1 MAFGLL
7 LVGALA
13 IVGCSNTEE
22 GTDRIDEEA
31 TEEIELE
38 SDWEAHYTTGIN
50 QELIDDH
57 SNRYEEILEDFHN
70 SDYTFENPLIIQ
82 DPYDRAP
89 LTALVLFE
97 TDNPLEITVTVE
109 GQTEETTISHTY
121 TGFETKHEIP
131 VLGLYPDFENN
142 VTLTGRTET
151 GEIIEEEFVMIT
163 DTLPDNMLDFTL
175 VTSHPEMMQEG
186 LTFLSPSNSNP
197 SGIDSN
203 GDVRWYSSARSSNNF
218 KRIENGHLLMATQ
231 EEGAEDFN
239 HITETDML
247 GRVYQSIFI
256 DLDNIVYSSP
266 LHHDI
271 IILPNDNYLALTH
284 DGSEE
289 YIEDE
294 VVELDR
300 ETGEVVHRINLKDV
314 FPREMYEEYEGH
326 QDEYGDWAHVNALW
340 KLQDEEA
347 ILLSV
352 RQHDMIIK
360 LTYPEGEIDWVFS
373 YPEDREDG
381 LEEYLLESVDE
392 NLKYPAGQHAVL
404 EMPDQDGNEDTLD
417 IMLFD
422 NNRIFKYGDEDLD
435 TEYSR
440 GVHYRINQEENTV
453 EEIWSYGEERGTELY
468 TNVVSNAAYFPETEN
483 VLMNFGRT
491 LNEEAQER
499 YSVITEVT
507 KTDNPEVVYELHYG
521 PYDADAWRQI
531 YRAERFSLYPKN

>member
-256 DLDNIVYSSP
+256 DLNNIVYSSP

-468 TNVVSNAAYFPETEN
+468 TNVVSNAACFPETEN

>member
-31 TEEIELE
+31 TEEIKLE

-392 NLKYPAGQHAVL
+392 KLKYPAGQHAVL

-531 YRAERFSLYPKN
+531 YRAERFSLYP

>member
-531 YRAERFSLYPKN
+531 YRAERFSLYP

>member
-1 MAFGLL
+1 
-7 LVGALA
+7 
-13 IVGCSNTEE
+13 
-22 GTDRIDEEA
+22 
-31 TEEIELE
+31 
-38 SDWEAHYTTGIN
+38 
-50 QELIDDH
+50 
-57 SNRYEEILEDFHN
+57 
-70 SDYTFENPLIIQ
+70 
-82 DPYDRAP
+82 
-89 LTALVLFE
+89 
-97 TDNPLEITVTVE
+97 
-109 GQTEETTISHTY
+109 
-121 TGFETKHEIP
+121 
-131 VLGLYPDFENN
+131 
-142 VTLTGRTET
+142 
-151 GEIIEEEFVMIT
+151 MIT

-294 VVELDR
+294 IVELDR

-531 YRAERFSLYPKN
+531 YRAERFSLYP